1 MLSNM
6 YPESMIHQKS
16 SSFSKVNK
24 RKVDVKLNYTR
35 LSFKIRPFQ
44 GAM

>member
-6 YPESMIHQKS
+6 YPESVIHQKS
-16 SSFSKVNK
+16 SSFSKGNK
-24 RKVDVKLNYTR
+24 RTITVKLNYTR